1 MAFCRASYAQQDPA
15 FVHYWEIKPQWNP
28 AAAGRSDQLSVNA
41 IYQVHALGYD
51 DAGGTMY
58 AGADMA
64 FQLGKTRHGVGLIFQ
79 NDEFG
84 LFSNKRFSVQY
95 SYHFKLFGGRMSIG
109 VEGDMVQE
117 SIEGSKADLADSG
130 DPAFPS
136 TDVDGSRFD
145 LSAGIYYNHREKW
158 WAGLSVLHATAPE
171 ILVGDVYKYEVKRL
185 YNFSAGYNIKLK
197 SPFFKV
203 VPSTMLRYDGAD
215 FRADI
220 TGRVI
225 YQRENKL
232 LYAGASWSPQHSATL
247 FVGGSFHGIQIGY
260 AYEANTSG
268 LGLEAGNH
276 EIILSYRM
284 PIDLQKHGKNV
295 HKSVRWL

>member
-1 MAFCRASYAQQDPA
+1 MAFCRASLAQQDPA
-15 FVHYWEIKPQWNP
+15 FVHYWEIEPQWNP

-41 IYQVHALGYD
+41 IYQLHALGYD

-64 FQLGKTRHGVGLIFQ
+64 FQLGKTRHGVGLVFQ

-95 SYHFKLFGGRMSIG
+95 SYHFKLAGGRMSIG

-117 SIEGSKADLADSG
+117 SVEGSKADLADSG

-136 TDVDGSRFD
+136 TDVNGSRFD
-145 LSAGIYYNHREKW
+145 LGAGIYYNHRDKW

-171 ILVGDVYKYEVKRL
+171 ILVGDIYKYEVKRL

-203 VPSTMLRYDGAD
+203 IPSTMLRYDGAD

-220 TGRVI
+220 TGRVV

-268 LGLEAGNH
+268 MGLEAGNH